1 MHLGAD
7 RSIDLTA
14 GIGQWVTFLS
24 KLITSSYKKRSTG
37 EIRNLGEGQ
46 YDPTWLEVIAGFI
59 AGKAAP
65 TPRLIIEYK
74 MSKENKEEPGVR
86 ITEYGERYDILNS
99 LGALAVPL
107 IIGDVAKASEKSDL
121 LGTIGLG
128 ALAFFGGS
136 VNVRSDSYKLPSE
149 IMSEGLHPGMKEYR
163 KNQEKMK
170 VFIENGKT
178 DEAKKLFEKQ
188 IDEYIKQKNIII
200 SQPDMRE
207 RVKAQYVLEMFN
219 GFGNDKLLKKTGL
232 NNYQMR
238 QAFFMI
244 MSGKEFAPLP
254 IGMSPDLKEK
264 TLKARQELVDKFLA
278 IPEATRINIIQQYAR
293 QAKEREKI
301 SDELNKFGI
310 KYNDQKINWMKMGL
324 DGTNDWYYEFE
335 FFKNSPNFKKYLAE
349 IK

>member
-1 MHLGAD
+1 
-7 RSIDLTA
+7 
-14 GIGQWVTFLS
+14 
-24 KLITSSYKKRSTG
+24 
-37 EIRNLGEGQ
+37 
-46 YDPTWLEVIAGFI
+46 
-59 AGKAAP
+59 
-65 TPRLIIEYK
+65 
-74 MSKENKEEPGVR
+74 
-86 ITEYGERYDILNS
+86 
-99 LGALAVPL
+99 
-107 IIGDVAKASEKSDL
+107 
-121 LGTIGLG
+121 
-128 ALAFFGGS
+128 
-136 VNVRSDSYKLPSE
+136 
-149 IMSEGLHPGMKEYR
+149 
-163 KNQEKMK
+163 
-170 VFIENGKT
+170 
-178 DEAKKLFEKQ
+178 
-188 IDEYIKQKNIII
+188 
-200 SQPDMRE
+200 
-207 RVKAQYVLEMFN
+207 MFN